1 MSAATS
7 NINVRVSTE
16 LKQSAEELFED
27 LGLSM
32 SAAITLFLKN
42 AVNSNSIPF
51 EIKRYTPASEAEDS
65 FAEL

>member
-1 MSAATS
+1 M
-7 NINVRVSTE
+7 
-16 LKQSAEELFED
+16 FED